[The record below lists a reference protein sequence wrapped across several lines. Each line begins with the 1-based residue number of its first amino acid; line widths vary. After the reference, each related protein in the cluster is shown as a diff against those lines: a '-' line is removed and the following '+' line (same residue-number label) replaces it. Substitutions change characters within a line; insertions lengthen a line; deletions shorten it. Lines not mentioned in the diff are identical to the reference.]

1 MDQIHGGTSI
11 VIAMVT
17 RLACLEGLFLI
28 SVRYESTAS
37 GDDMKPCEKTF
48 SPILWER
55 ESRQRSDEERQQ
67 IRFRLARMQGKER
80 KGHVTVAVREI
91 ESTAE
96 SRWCKSHLALR
107 ADRAHTIRIALC
119 CYLRRYVDMNLR
131 DLCRAY
137 MGRMD
142 CACSSR
148 SYRQLR
154 RGACTV
160 M

>member
-1 MDQIHGGTSI
+1 
-11 VIAMVT
+11 
-17 RLACLEGLFLI
+17 
-28 SVRYESTAS
+28 
-37 GDDMKPCEKTF
+37 MKPCEKTF

-80 KGHVTVAVREI
+80 KGHVTVAVSEI
-91 ESTAE
+91 ESGRVEIPACGIAVVVV
-96 SRWCKSHLALR
+96 RVPKSHLALR
-107 ADRAHTIRIALC
+107 EDRAHTIRITLC

-154 RGACTV
+154 REACTV

>member
-1 MDQIHGGTSI
+1 
-11 VIAMVT
+11 MVT

-37 GDDMKPCEKTF
+37 GDDMKPCEKTL

-55 ESRQRSDEERQQ
+55 ESRQRSDEEHQQ
-67 IRFRLARMQGKER
+67 IRFRIARMQGKER

-107 ADRAHTIRIALC
+107 ESRAHTMRITSVLSTAVC
-119 CYLRRYVDMNLR
+119 
-131 DLCRAY
+131 
-137 MGRMD
+137 GHE
-142 CACSSR
+142 S
-148 SYRQLR
+148 
-154 RGACTV
+154 T
-160 M
+160 